1 MAPELEKQ
9 LANLNPGEHLCP
21 IYENAAE
28 RLAVVIPFV
37 KHGLARRERCLFVA
51 NDRTTEEVIQALSAA
66 GIDVASERGRGAL
79 RFLNKSE
86 SFLLGREFDP
96 DVMFE
101 FLRREERQALA
112 DGYSGLRVAG
122 EMTWALGLEPG
133 CDRLIEF
140 EARLNEFLVESRS
153 VIVCLYDRRRFD
165 PAVIHDV
172 LRTHPVVV
180 LGDQVYLN
188 PYYEPPELVLSDER
202 PASAAFKAKRLN
214 WWIAQLKRT
223 REAVQRHTDQ
233 LQGLAEASL
242 AINSAGSPAEV
253 AQAVTQAA
261 RSIIGAHLGGT
272 GFTIDEN
279 WAQSIQAV
287 SLSEK
292 YAAWRDYDE
301 RPDGSGI
308 YSVVCRTNQPL
319 RLTQAELEAHPNW
332 RGYGK
337 EAARHPPLRGFLAA
351 PLVAGDGRNIGLI
364 ALVGQVRGRIHGR
377 R

>member
-1 MAPELEKQ
+1 M
-9 LANLNPGEHLCP
+9 
-21 IYENAAE
+21 
-28 RLAVVIPFV
+28 
-37 KHGLARRERCLFVA
+37 
-51 NDRTTEEVIQALSAA
+51 
-66 GIDVASERGRGAL
+66 
-79 RFLNKSE
+79 
-86 SFLLGREFDP
+86 
-96 DVMFE
+96 
-101 FLRREERQALA
+101 
-112 DGYSGLRVAG
+112 
-122 EMTWALGLEPG
+122 ALGLESG

-242 AINSAGSPAEV
+242 AINSAGSPAEA
-253 AQAVTQAA
+253 AQAVTEAA
-261 RSIIGAHLGGT
+261 RRIIGAHLATT

-279 WAQSIQAV
+279 WGSR
-287 SLSEK
+287 S
-292 YAAWRDYDE
+292 
-301 RPDGSGI
+301 RPSRSPRNMRPGAITTSGRMARGSTPW
-308 YSVVCRTNQPL
+308 S
-319 RLTQAELEAHPNW
+319 
-332 RGYGK
+332 
-337 EAARHPPLRGFLAA
+337 
-351 PLVAGDGRNIGLI
+351 AGPTGPCG
-364 ALVGQVRGRIHGR
+364 
-377 R
+377 